1 MKVPNATN
9 KILFTLKTFRKSNQW
24 LTSLSDVLSDSSIR
38 RTLIVIRLS
47 YPTSPRFP
55 RAKSK
60 NVEDRD
66 KRKSRT
72 TTHTNSRC
80 IHRDDSPSWN
90 HSCSLRPAGYIYNT
104 GSINVGP
111 RTVWISSLSSWGPRA
126 GPDST
131 PSYTACCLMSP
142 LVAELSSCVK
152 VEVAVLGCPS
162 WAVRPN
168 EPYGFRGRKA
178 VFNHAHAM
186 VSACP

>member
-1 MKVPNATN
+1 MSGTN
-9 KILFTLKTFRKSNQW
+9 KPKSKYLVCLCKRKYQTRPVRFFLPWKPFAKAISGWRRSQTFFQIPPPD
-24 LTSLSDVLSDSSIR
+24 LPL
-38 RTLIVIRLS
+38 IRLS

-72 TTHTNSRC
+72 TTHTNPRC

-131 PSYTACCLMSP
+131 PSYIARCLMSP

-162 WAVRPN
+162 
-168 EPYGFRGRKA
+168 
-178 VFNHAHAM
+178 
-186 VSACP
+186 